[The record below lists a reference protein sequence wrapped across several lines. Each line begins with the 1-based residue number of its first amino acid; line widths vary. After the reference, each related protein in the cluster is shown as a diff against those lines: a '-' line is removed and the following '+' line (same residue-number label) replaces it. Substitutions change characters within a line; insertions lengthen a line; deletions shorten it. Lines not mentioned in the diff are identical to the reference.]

1 MNCFEFKLGI
11 FIPSEKKA
19 NAFLQAFIE
28 GVSIILCDNSRCP
41 FFAIL
46 IDFVKSAIS
55 PDFNT
60 INFFF
65 N

>member
-11 FIPSEKKA
+11 FIPSEKNLFAKA

-46 IDFVKSAIS
+46 IDFVKECDK
-55 PDFNT
+55 PRF
-60 INFFF
+60 
-65 N
+65 

>member
-41 FFAIL
+41 LFAIL
-46 IDFVKSAIS
+46 IDFVKECDK
-55 PDFNT
+55 PRF
-60 INFFF
+60 
-65 N
+65 